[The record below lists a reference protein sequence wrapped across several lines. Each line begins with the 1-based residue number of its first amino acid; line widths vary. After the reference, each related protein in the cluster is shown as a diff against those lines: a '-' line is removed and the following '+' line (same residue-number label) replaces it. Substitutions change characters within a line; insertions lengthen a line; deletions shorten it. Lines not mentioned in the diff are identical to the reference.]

1 VSKNGLFEPFMY
13 KNEHF
18 TKTGSGQTQGRL
30 HTKKR
35 FSPQVRLQLNAA
47 AHSAKGTAP
56 AEGERREPAELVV
69 GLVGRV
75 AIEVIGS
82 IGLI

>member
-56 AEGERREPAELVV
+56 AEGERREPAEL
-69 GLVGRV
+69 GLAGRV
-75 AIEVIGS
+75 VIEVIGS